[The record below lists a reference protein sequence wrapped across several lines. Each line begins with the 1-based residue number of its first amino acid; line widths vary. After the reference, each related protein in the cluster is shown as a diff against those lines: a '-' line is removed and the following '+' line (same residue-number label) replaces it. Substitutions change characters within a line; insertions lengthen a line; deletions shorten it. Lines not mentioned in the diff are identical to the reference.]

1 MPYKHK
7 IPIYTENLNL
17 TGAYFRHQRI
27 IDGLSLTYVADSIR
41 MNKGFLSDLENG
53 KRNFPDGTINQLND
67 FYNLKF
73 DDSLKYYIELEN
85 NIDEIFHALCNSNT
99 FKEKQ
104 LLELILSKRDIY
116 ENSSGSKY
124 VDDTRAE
131 DASKISRM
139 VDKFDLATID
149 TKAIRESVLSQ
160 KDIKPMS
167 DEEHDALLSKLMDEK
182 TNPELAR
189 MSKDGTPFEP
199 SSKTLKKENKK
210 KAVARKRSI
219 ATTDRPSVRKEL
231 QEIKQEKLKSAAPKM
246 PVKNKSKKKV
256 R

>member
-27 IDGLSLTYVADSIR
+27 IDGLSLTYVADAIS

-116 ENSSGSKY
+116 G
-124 VDDTRAE
+124 
-131 DASKISRM
+131 
-139 VDKFDLATID
+139 
-149 TKAIRESVLSQ
+149 
-160 KDIKPMS
+160 
-167 DEEHDALLSKLMDEK
+167 
-182 TNPELAR
+182 
-189 MSKDGTPFEP
+189 
-199 SSKTLKKENKK
+199 
-210 KAVARKRSI
+210 
-219 ATTDRPSVRKEL
+219 
-231 QEIKQEKLKSAAPKM
+231 
-246 PVKNKSKKKV
+246 
-256 R
+256 

>member
-73 DDSLKYYIELEN
+73 DDSLKFYIELEN

-104 LLELILSKRDIY
+104 LLELILILVYLLQYKEKQLFSHSFSLFAFPLKL
-116 ENSSGSKY
+116 
-124 VDDTRAE
+124 
-131 DASKISRM
+131 
-139 VDKFDLATID
+139 F
-149 TKAIRESVLSQ
+149 LSPQ
-160 KDIKPMS
+160 
-167 DEEHDALLSKLMDEK
+167 LV
-182 TNPELAR
+182 
-189 MSKDGTPFEP
+189 F
-199 SSKTLKKENKK
+199 
-210 KAVARKRSI
+210 
-219 ATTDRPSVRKEL
+219 
-231 QEIKQEKLKSAAPKM
+231 
-246 PVKNKSKKKV
+246 
-256 R
+256 

>member
-1 MPYKHK
+1 MNSADTADQMMKMTLEGIEVAAEIGLKAGGTAAKSLAVTLYAILTDNKK
-7 IPIYTENLNL
+7 IKGRTNLDNML
-17 TGAYFRHQRI
+17 KSGKELKVFAIHH
-27 IDGLSLTYVADSIR
+27 
-41 MNKGFLSDLENG
+41 SDLE
-53 KRNFPDGTINQLND
+53 
-67 FYNLKF
+67 KF
-73 DDSLKYYIELEN
+73 CTEAKHYGVLYSVL
-85 NIDEIFHALCNSNT
+85 
-99 FKEKQ
+99 KEKNNTNG
-104 LLELILSKRDIY
+104 IVDIM
-116 ENSSGSKY
+116 
-124 VDDTRAE
+124 VRAE

>member
-1 MPYKHK
+1 MAAEIGLKAGGTAAKSLAVTLYAILTDNKK
-7 IPIYTENLNL
+7 IKGRTNLDNML
-17 TGAYFRHQRI
+17 KSGKELKVFAIHH
-27 IDGLSLTYVADSIR
+27 
-41 MNKGFLSDLENG
+41 SDLE
-53 KRNFPDGTINQLND
+53 
-67 FYNLKF
+67 KF
-73 DDSLKYYIELEN
+73 CTEAKHYGVLYSVL
-85 NIDEIFHALCNSNT
+85 
-99 FKEKQ
+99 KEKNNTDG
-104 LLELILSKRDIY
+104 IVDIM
-116 ENSSGSKY
+116 
-124 VDDTRAE
+124 VRAE